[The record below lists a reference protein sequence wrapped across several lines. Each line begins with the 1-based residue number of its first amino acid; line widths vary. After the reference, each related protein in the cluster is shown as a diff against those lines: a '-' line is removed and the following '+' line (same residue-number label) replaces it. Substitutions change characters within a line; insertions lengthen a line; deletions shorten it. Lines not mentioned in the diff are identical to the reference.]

1 MTYRGAMTQA
11 RTRWNPIMS
20 EVFAGFGVPLWVMAG
35 AEAIRARELVQPV
48 EAEQVVFPVQWLLRR
63 VGPGVRL
70 TQAGYLPPAVV
81 REALAAGLADP
92 IGSSTRE
99 VDVFELGQ
107 LRSLCTRMRLLR
119 PVKGTL
125 TVTKLGTRLADDPE
139 ALWWHLA
146 DGLPTD
152 RDPFSRHQAGLE
164 LLSVLVPLA
173 DDELAHDGYGS
184 AAWRARGRRLDEALG
199 ICWATADGARAT
211 HRWTETGA
219 LLRLLGLTPDD
230 SWSGRGRA
238 PAGEAAAVAF
248 ARAALTRTAVPVAD
262 PTSPGP
268 VDALD
273 VRVRLTGTDPLVWRR
288 LVVPASITLGRL
300 HHVLQGAMGWTDSH
314 LHLFRV
320 GGRLVGP
327 VDLDLAEPSDDE
339 DMIPL
344 GSVAGP
350 GSVIGYEY
358 DFGDSGEHDVEV
370 LGELPGYPGRTPVVV
385 AGERACP
392 PEDVGGIGGHDR
404 LREVLAGHADRAGVD
419 PEEAADLVAWAPDG
433 YDPDH
438 FDVALA
444 NHRIAVALSNDELA
458 KLQQAIEQR

>member
-1 MTYRGAMTQA
+1 
-11 RTRWNPIMS
+11 MS
-20 EVFAGFGVPLWVMAG
+20 EVFAGSGVPLWVMAG
-35 AEAIRARELVQPV
+35 AEAIRAWEPV
-48 EAEQVVFPVQWLLRR
+48 APVRVEHVVFPVQWLLRR

-81 REALAAGLADP
+81 GDALAAGLADP
-92 IGSSTRE
+92 IGSSRRE
-99 VDVFELGQ
+99 ADVFEVGQ

-125 TVTKLGTRLADDPE
+125 TVTKLGQRLVEDPQG
-139 ALWWHLA
+139 LWWHLA
-146 DGLPTD
+146 DCLPTD
-152 RDPFSRHQAGLE
+152 RDRFSRHQAGLE

-173 DDELAHDGYGS
+173 DYELADQGYGS

-199 ICWATADGARAT
+199 ICWAAADGQRAT

-219 LLRLLGLTPDD
+219 LLRLLGLTGDEA
-230 SWSGRGRA
+230 WSRRGRA
-238 PAGEAAAVAF
+238 PVGQEAAVAF
-248 ARAALTRTAVPVAD
+248 ARAALTRPAVPVPD

-268 VDALD
+268 VDALE
-273 VRVRLTGTDPLVWRR
+273 VLVSLRGTDPLVWRR
-288 LVVPASITLGRL
+288 LVVPSAISLGRL

-320 GGRLVGP
+320 AGRLVGP
-327 VDLDLAEPSDDE
+327 VDLDLGEPNADE
-339 DMIPL
+339 DQVNL
-344 GSVAGP
+344 GHVAGP

-358 DFGDSGEHDVEV
+358 DFGDSWEHAVEV
-370 LGELPGYPGRTPVVV
+370 LATLPGHPGRTPVVV

-392 PEDVGGIGGHDR
+392 PEDVGGIGGHEQ
-404 LREVLAGHADRAGVD
+404 LCQVLAGHAAQVGLD
-419 PEEAADLVAWAPDG
+419 PEEAADLVAWAPEG

-438 FDVALA
+438 FDVARS
-444 NHRIAVALSNDELA
+444 NHRIAIALSDDELA